1 MKRGMLWLGVAGLL
15 VLGVAF
21 TQGNRGYGGMM
32 GADGQGLGMMGQ
44 GMMGGGMGMMAVYP
58 AQAQPTARAEA
69 KTRLETYAK
78 RFGPDARLKDF
89 MAFSQNYYAQV
100 VDAKGRGLGEIL
112 ADRYTG
118 NVYLE
123 PGPNMMW
130 GTRSGPGYGGTGR
143 GMMGGPGLVG
153 SPSASAEQYDLAN
166 ARRLAEQFL
175 QGYLPGAKVLEAQSF
190 QGYFTFDYGRRGL
203 EGMLSV
209 SAYGGQIW
217 VHTWHG
223 VFLGE

>member
-21 TQGNRGYGGMM
+21 TQGNWGYGGMM
-32 GADGQGLGMMGQ
+32 GAGGQGFGMMGQ

-58 AQAQPTARAEA
+58 AQAQPIARAEA

-100 VDAKGRGLGEIL
+100 VDAKGNGLAEIL

-118 NVYLE
+118 NVYPE
-123 PGPNMMW
+123 HGPNMMW
-130 GTRSGPGYGGTGR
+130 GTRSGMAYGGMGR
-143 GMMGGPGLVG
+143 GMMRNPTP
-153 SPSASAEQYDLAN
+153 SPAEQYDLTRAQ
-166 ARRLAEQFL
+166 RLAEQFL
-175 QGYLPGAKVLEAQSF
+175 RGYLPGAKVLEAQTF
-190 QGYFTFDYGRRGL
+190 PGYYTFDYGRKEL

-209 SAYGGQIW
+209 SAYSGEVW

>member
-21 TQGNRGYGGMM
+21 TQGNWGYGGMM
-32 GADGQGLGMMGQ
+32 GAGGQGFGMMGQ
-44 GMMGGGMGMMAVYP
+44 GMMAVHP
-58 AQAQPTARAEA
+58 AQAQPIARAEA

-100 VDAKGRGLGEIL
+100 VDAKGNGLGEIL

-118 NVYLE
+118 NVYPE
-123 PGPNMMW
+123 HGPNMMW
-130 GTRSGPGYGGTGR
+130 GTRSGMAYGGMGR
-143 GMMGGPGLVG
+143 GMAGN
-153 SPSASAEQYDLAN
+153 PSLRANPNTPAEQYDLAR
-166 ARRLAEQFL
+166 AQRLAEQFL
-175 QGYLPGAKVLEAQSF
+175 RGYLPGARVMEAQTF
-190 QGYFTFDYGRRGL
+190 PGYYTFDFGRKEL

-209 SAYGGQIW
+209 SAYSGEVW